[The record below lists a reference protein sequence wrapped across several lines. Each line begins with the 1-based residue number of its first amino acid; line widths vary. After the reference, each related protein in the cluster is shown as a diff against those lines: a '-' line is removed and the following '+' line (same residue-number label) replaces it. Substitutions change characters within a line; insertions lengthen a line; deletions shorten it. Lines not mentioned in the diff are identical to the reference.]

1 MTFRRD
7 PGLIVALAFAL
18 ATLGGCEQ
26 AGSDRPLL
34 EEARFQLER
43 GDALAAQVQL
53 EQALATGTPREEL
66 AALFGESALLTGD
79 LGVAREWLGPGEF
92 SEGSAAAGFQLLGR
106 LEMAEGN
113 LPAAGAAFDR
123 SYRVEPDNAGLWVD
137 IGRLRYRGGE
147 QFEAIAAAERA
158 LSIDPNDAEAL
169 RFRGQLARDA
179 QGLETGAELLGRALE
194 RQPQNIELRVEYAA
208 TLGDAGRARDALRV
222 LRAEGGRAASTPRGM
237 FVQAV
242 IAARGG
248 NFRSARDL
256 LARSGLA
263 SDNVASALLLSG
275 LIALNDGNYAS
286 AALTFDR
293 LHRRQPDNRRVG
305 DLLAYALSRSGGE
318 RELVHRF
325 AAPASNGAG
334 STYLRLLVGR
344 AYEALGERERAAKF
358 LDLAA
363 FGPSELAVLPGLTPR
378 ASLAVSPDMGG
389 LEIRDYVRHAI
400 ASEDAMAAV
409 GRARSF
415 AQRFPGSGD
424 AQAILGD
431 AEFAR
436 GDKGAARAA
445 YARSALVR
453 RSWPLTLR
461 LAAAQEDA
469 AETRRLLESYVRDNP
484 MNAEAA
490 ALLADAFAAA
500 GDWERAA
507 QLLDHAM
514 ALGMAR
520 VPWVLAARSIAAA
533 ELEDNDAA
541 LDYAL
546 AAHELQP
553 MNPLAIAALIDA
565 LPESEGAARSELET
579 KLRSVSASPR

>member
-34 EEARFQLER
+34 EEARLQLER

-106 LEMAEGN
+106 LEMAEGD

-248 NFRSARDL
+248 NFRSARD
-256 LARSGLA
+256 
-263 SDNVASALLLSG
+263 
-275 LIALNDGNYAS
+275 
-286 AALTFDR
+286 
-293 LHRRQPDNRRVG
+293 
-305 DLLAYALSRSGGE
+305 
-318 RELVHRF
+318 
-325 AAPASNGAG
+325 
-334 STYLRLLVGR
+334 
-344 AYEALGERERAAKF
+344 
-358 LDLAA
+358 
-363 FGPSELAVLPGLTPR
+363 
-378 ASLAVSPDMGG
+378 
-389 LEIRDYVRHAI
+389 
-400 ASEDAMAAV
+400 
-409 GRARSF
+409 
-415 AQRFPGSGD
+415 
-424 AQAILGD
+424 
-431 AEFAR
+431 
-436 GDKGAARAA
+436 
-445 YARSALVR
+445 
-453 RSWPLTLR
+453 
-461 LAAAQEDA
+461 
-469 AETRRLLESYVRDNP
+469 
-484 MNAEAA
+484 
-490 ALLADAFAAA
+490 
-500 GDWERAA
+500 
-507 QLLDHAM
+507 
-514 ALGMAR
+514 
-520 VPWVLAARSIAAA
+520 
-533 ELEDNDAA
+533 
-541 LDYAL
+541 
-546 AAHELQP
+546 
-553 MNPLAIAALIDA
+553 
-565 LPESEGAARSELET
+565 
-579 KLRSVSASPR
+579 